1 MKKLTLFLLLLP
13 LMAVQCK
20 KDKDK
25 NSCPDGDRACELVKL
40 PSLTYEGKGTFGC
53 LVNGKAWL
61 PQSCCGGI
69 MAPEL
74 PKLTSIYNDEEE
86 NYFLGAMYNNSDSP
100 SILISFPITTFKL
113 QSEQYELNVYKRDT
127 MSEGVY
133 SYCWN
138 NRGCNSLDYHTNEN
152 QTGFFN
158 VQYVDSAR
166 QIISGTFNFNA
177 EATNGETVSVTEGRF
192 DMWFEV
198 Q

>member
-13 LMAVQCK
+13 LFALQCK
-20 KDKDK
+20 KDKD
-25 NSCPDGDRACELVKL
+25 NCPDGDRACQLAKL
-40 PSLTYEGKGTFGC
+40 PPLTTEGKGTFGC

-61 PQSCCGGI
+61 PKEVDLI
-69 MAPEL
+69 
-74 PKLTSIYNDEEE
+74 PKLTSIYYDEEQV
-86 NYFLGAMYNNSDSP
+86 YFLGANYNDNDNESTSVA
-100 SILISFPITTFKL
+100 FNVVKFKL
-113 QSEQYELNVYKRDT
+113 LTQKYTLETYKVDTLSE
-127 MSEGVY
+127 SIY
-133 SYCWN
+133 SYCWDN
-138 NRGCNSLDYHTNEN
+138 DGCNRISYYTNEN

-177 EATNGETVSVTEGRF
+177 QASNGERVCVTDGRF

>member
-1 MKKLTLFLLLLP
+1 MKNLTLFLLLLP

-25 NSCPDGDRACELVKL
+25 NSCPDGDKACELAKL
-40 PSLTYEGKGTFGC
+40 PPLTTEGKGTFGC

-69 MAPEL
+69 MAPAL
-74 PKLTSIYNDEEE
+74 PLFHSTYHDEEK
-86 NYFLGAMYNNSDSP
+86 NYYLDAMYNDSENP
-100 SILISFPITTFKL
+100 SIILAFPITTFKL
-113 QSEQYELNVYKRDT
+113 QPQEYELNVYKRDT

-138 NRGCNSLDYHTNEN
+138 NDGCNRISYYTNDN

-177 EATNGETVSVTEGRF
+177 QASNGETVCVTDGRF